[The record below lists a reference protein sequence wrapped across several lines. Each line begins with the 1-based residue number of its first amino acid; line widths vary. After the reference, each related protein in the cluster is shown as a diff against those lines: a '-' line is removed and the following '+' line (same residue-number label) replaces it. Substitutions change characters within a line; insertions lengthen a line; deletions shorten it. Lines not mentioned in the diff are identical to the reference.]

1 MGFQGLKAVI
11 KAVLVSFQVRSVSLG
26 WWQSRFCLLMAWD
39 TVSIPSRQAAPKED
53 YITDISRL
61 QGGSLMVR
69 MVILVGRSIIKA
81 LKDAAHSRPSES
93 SSFLCA
99 LCYHVCCLLVWL
111 QCFERMRF
119 FSHCTPI
126 GLPFYKLSLSL
137 SLALWILVEHV
148 SVLSSLVC
156 AYSWRYCF
164 LTSHGILYLLSSNRG
179 LSTIKLMVCWNVNNE
194 WHLSSTRFFPCHC
207 SLVVGFF
214 LASGSLYDSK
224 YGVCLVL
231 LSSAAYHSWIQ
242 DLVLYSVSDVWFMS
256 LGWCSCATTVKAFSI
271 CIKQCNIF
279 MSHA

>member
-26 WWQSRFCLLMAWD
+26 WWRSCFCLLMAWD

-126 GLPFYKLSLSL
+126 GFILRALSLSL
-137 SLALWILVEHV
+137 WLYEYLLNTSLFSHLLSVPIHGGIASWPLMESFTYFLVIG
-148 SVLSSLVC
+148 
-156 AYSWRYCF
+156 A
-164 LTSHGILYLLSSNRG
+164 YLLSSWWSAEMWTMNG
-179 LSTIKLMVCWNVNNE
+179 ISLP
-194 WHLSSTRFFPCHC
+194 HGFFP
-207 SLVVGFF
+207 
-214 LASGSLYDSK
+214 AIA
-224 YGVCLVL
+224 L
-231 LSSAAYHSWIQ
+231 LW
-242 DLVLYSVSDVWFMS
+242 
-256 LGWCSCATTVKAFSI
+256 
-271 CIKQCNIF
+271 
-279 MSHA
+279 